1 MSRNSLAAIAVAPLR
16 VLIGDAAV
24 SFASGRGGVRRVV
37 ASDRTSQVLYG
48 SGLHPNRLLHL
59 DPGVIIECRS
69 GDWFALDP
77 AKVRV
82 GHSGSGAREAIGE
95 LTALGLPD
103 ALAERIAHSTYSDV
117 QFDASGAMQSH
128 EDTYP
133 RPLAFSV
140 PEKIDGRWT
149 VILSAESEDD
159 LRRIQDWATYLDREP
174 GSLPTWVSGARGAT
188 VLVDEKWAVRNGFT
202 VDPPHPNQPISIAIQ
217 QGSLTLWI
225 ACPLPP
231 DWTYLHPNG
240 YEVLDTFGFTL
251 EHYRRLDAGPLW
263 RRWITHKLDR
273 NRALLVPTRS

>member
-16 VLIGDAAV
+16 ALIGDAAV

-48 SGLHPNRLLHL
+48 SGLHPNCLLHL

-77 AKVRV
+77 ARVRV
-82 GHSGSGAREAIGE
+82 GYSGSGPLAAIAE
-95 LTALGLPD
+95 LTALGLPK

-117 QFDASGAMQSH
+117 QFDANGAVQSH

-133 RPLAFSV
+133 RPLALSV

-159 LRRIQDWATYLDREP
+159 LRRIQDWATYLDRDP
-174 GSLPTWVSGARGAT
+174 GSLPTWVSSDRGAK

-240 YEVLDTFGFTL
+240 YEVLDTFGFAL
-251 EHYRRLDAGPLW
+251 EHYRRLDARPLW
-263 RRWITHKLDR
+263 RRWITHKLDH